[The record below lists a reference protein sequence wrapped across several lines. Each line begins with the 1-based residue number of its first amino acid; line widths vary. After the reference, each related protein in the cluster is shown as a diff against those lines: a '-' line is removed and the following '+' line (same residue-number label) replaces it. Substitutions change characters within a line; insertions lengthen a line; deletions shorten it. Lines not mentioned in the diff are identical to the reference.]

1 MLVDGV
7 RQASAHIQQVD
18 AEKDERG
25 QTKPPPTHSWR
36 TDRSSKTDELR
47 CSAHVG
53 PVADDTHIVSVFW

>member
-25 QTKPPPTHSWR
+25 QTKPPPPTQLE
-36 TDRSSKTDELR
+36 D
-47 CSAHVG
+47 
-53 PVADDTHIVSVFW
+53 